1 MPNRRTVPYWSLLKA
16 KIGQDLDSG
25 QDAPPRRVLCPACA
39 VVSEWPEPGTASTV
53 PYALRLFVRFNFVCK
68 YLTVGTAPADRQLDA
83 CSCCG
88 ICCFE
93 SGSINRQA
101 VRRGE
106 KLIRSSF
113 PPQIQEDSET
123 YEMNIL
129 AKVVAVGLVATLC
142 CANHNTAIKVRHAA
156 PRRACLLAQILQA
169 SPRPGVEER
178 SMRARFPLI
187 AQYCSSCMHR
197 RK

>member
-1 MPNRRTVPYWSLLKA
+1 MLA
-16 KIGQDLDSG
+16 
-25 QDAPPRRVLCPACA
+25 AAAAA
-39 VVSEWPEPGTASTV
+39 VV
-53 PYALRLFVRFNFVCK
+53 
-68 YLTVGTAPADRQLDA
+68 
-83 CSCCG
+83 
-88 ICCFE
+88 CCFE

-156 PRRACLLAQILQA
+156 PRRACLLACPDIA
-169 SPRPGVEER
+169 SIPAPPASKSEACVLD
-178 SMRARFPLI
+178 SL
-187 AQYCSSCMHR
+187 
-197 RK
+197 